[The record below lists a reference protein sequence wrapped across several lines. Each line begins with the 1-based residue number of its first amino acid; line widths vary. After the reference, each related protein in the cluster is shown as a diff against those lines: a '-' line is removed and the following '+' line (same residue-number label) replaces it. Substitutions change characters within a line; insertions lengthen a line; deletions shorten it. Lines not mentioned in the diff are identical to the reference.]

1 MGLCIKNKIYCK
13 KIAGLMNFPLDFFGK
28 NRIILISASCT
39 ILIWRTTIMKRT
51 WTKLVAMCLTLLMT
65 LPLLA
70 ACGGSADD
78 AIIIGGIGPLTGGV
92 ASYGTSAKQG
102 MEIAIEEINA
112 AGGVNG
118 VKLQLEFMDDEAD
131 GAKAKTAFENLM
143 DKGMDVLI
151 GCVTSGASVAIN
163 DLVLEEGILQ
173 ITPSAS
179 QKEAAQNPNSFRLC
193 FTDPLQGTTMAEY
206 AYSLGYRKAAVVY
219 NQDDSYSTGI
229 LSAFR
234 EAFTNLGGTIS
245 VEVPFSKETDDFSA
259 HVTKVQGVDADFVL
273 LPFYNDVAAKFLTAV
288 NAKGL
293 SLPMIGSDGMDGIL
307 NYLKGEDAK
316 LAEGLVY
323 LTPFIASDP
332 DEKIQKFVAT
342 YKEKYGAEPD
352 QFAADGYDCVYV
364 GARLLSEK
372 AGITS
377 NEIDNAALTQ
387 P

>member
-1 MGLCIKNKIYCK
+1 
-13 KIAGLMNFPLDFFGK
+13 
-28 NRIILISASCT
+28 
-39 ILIWRTTIMKRT
+39 MKRT
-51 WTKLVAMCLTLLMT
+51 WTKLAAMCLTLLLT
-65 LPLLA
+65 LPMLA
-70 ACGGSADD
+70 ACGGGSSET
-78 AIIIGGIGPLTGGV
+78 IIIGGIGPLTGGV
-92 ASYGTSAKQG
+92 ASYGTSVKNG
-102 MEIAIEEINA
+102 MSIAIDEINA

-118 VKLQLEFMDDEAD
+118 VKLELAFMDDEAD

-143 DKGMDVLI
+143 DKGMDILV

-206 AYSLGYRKAAVVY
+206 AYTTLGYRKAAIVY

-229 LSAFR
+229 LETFR
-234 EAFTNLGGTIS
+234 SKFTELGGTIV
-245 VEVPFSKETDDFSA
+245 VEAPFSNNTEDFSA
-259 HVTKVQGVDADFVL
+259 HVTKVQDAGADCL
-273 LPFYNDVAAKFLTAV
+273 ILPFYNDMAAKFLTAAY
-288 NAKGL
+288 AKSL

-332 DEKIQKFVAT
+332 DEKIQKFVST
-342 YKEKYGAEPD
+342 YRKKYGAEPD

-364 GARLLSEK
+364 VKAALEK
-372 AGITS
+372 AGVTS
-377 NEIDNAALTQ
+377 NEIDNAALIAAMKEITVDGLTGSVSFNENGEPLKGAKFAKIENGAYVAVQ
-387 P
+387 G